1 MVCDDDAIDGM
12 KSCCATDAQLRCS
25 TRCSRVEVE
34 SRVRGPGR
42 FIHFE
47 ANGCSSN
54 SRQLLV
60 LYGAHCI
67 PASCALCVV
76 HRVFVLLN
84 LKSDQSMGNGAI
96 TGIDRAQWY
105 SVKMKGSHRNY
116 SILKDLDHDVVVKP
130 ETQISFF
137 LLRSFRLLSGCVVQ
151 GNQISH
157 DEKKN
162 NS

>member
-1 MVCDDDAIDGM
+1 MVCDDDAMIDG
-12 KSCCATDAQLRCS
+12 CCATDAQLRCS

-42 FIHFE
+42 LYFK
-47 ANGCSSN
+47 ANGCSSS

-84 LKSDQSMGNGAI
+84 LKSDQSLGNGAI
-96 TGIDRAQWY
+96 TALNGI
-105 SVKMKGSHRNY
+105 
-116 SILKDLDHDVVVKP
+116 P
-130 ETQISFF
+130 
-137 LLRSFRLLSGCVVQ
+137 
-151 GNQISH
+151 
-157 DEKKN
+157 
-162 NS
+162 